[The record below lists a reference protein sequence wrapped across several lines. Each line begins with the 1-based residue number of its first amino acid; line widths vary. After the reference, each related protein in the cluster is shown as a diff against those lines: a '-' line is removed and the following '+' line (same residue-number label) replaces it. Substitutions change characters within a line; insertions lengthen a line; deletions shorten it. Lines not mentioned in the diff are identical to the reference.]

1 MKKRFLL
8 VAALCAAMNMNIS
21 AQDNLALG
29 KTVVASSNSGTTTNV
44 TDGNFNTRWEVNT
57 ADEKQVSGVVTEGS
71 YWLYVDLGEA
81 TKFNT
86 LRIKWEGGYAKRFK
100 VLVADKLGA
109 DGKPEWKD
117 EAILEKEGTLSDF
130 NKYYTYFLDKAV
142 TARYVKLQAMELG
155 REPYFSIWEMGIY
168 NIEDADKVSDITKIE
183 TSKNSVAPGEEFN
196 VTVTDQFDQD
206 ITNDVEYTCTNA
218 ENLGNGKF
226 KASANGKVTITA
238 TDKKGNSKT
247 IELVAYA
254 PEMTTAKVSPAIVVT
269 GEETS
274 LTFAVKDQEGK
285 DITDYTTDLTDNK
298 FTATEDGKHEITVKS
313 GDKELKVTVYAISNG
328 TTNPTLSTNDLS
340 LFDESLNGLN
350 EYNNGWEGGYESSDV
365 MDIKGNKV
373 IRVTQAVTYGFSK
386 NVEETGYKS
395 LNFDI
400 YPTEDIEKGYV
411 AFEGAD
417 LSNLQ
422 IHTLKAGQWNHV
434 SLDVT
439 GATKYSGFIKFKLGT
454 GEHKDATL
462 NILLDNVYLSMGDV
476 EIAENVTVAKEPNA
490 RGFYTVSG
498 YAKSAATINAQ
509 LTNKDITAYDLTKL
523 KTEGE
528 GYTLTPANPNALI
541 YVSGNGGDNFE
552 PAQNWGD
559 TKNIVG
565 FEGNSAVQWY
575 VPTTSGVNIKDG
587 YAVYQGK
594 EDTDVSFISAK
605 ADRPVSYTRSL
616 PAGKY
621 VSTFLPT
628 NAEIPTGCKAYKF
641 KEGTDANTIGFEE
654 ATSLE
659 AYTPYVIYNGN
670 NDSVELTFKATG
682 NVFFNFKENE
692 GKEEATLGNAKVKGN
707 FSNFAGNGTQYV
719 LDANSYDEAT
729 GTLKLKKC
737 TDKTTIVPFRAYF
750 TLDNPSMASEI
761 KFMLPGE
768 ATGINDIN
776 ANAQTAADIYS
787 IDGRLV
793 KRGATSV
800 KGLASGVYVMNGKK
814 YVVK

>member
-1 MKKRFLL
+1 
-8 VAALCAAMNMNIS
+8 MNMNIS

-86 LRIKWEGGYAKRFK
+86 LRIKWEGGYAKHFK

-168 NIEDADKVSDITKIE
+168 NIADADKVSDITKIE

-226 KASANGKVTITA
+226 KASANGKVTVTA

-313 GDKELKVTVYAISNG
+313 GDKELKVTVYAVSKG
-328 TTNPTLSTNDLS
+328 ADDPTIGTNDATVTTC
-340 LFDESLNGLN
+340 DETFAETINISAA
-350 EYNNGWEGGYESSDV
+350 GWNQHYGTFATI
-365 MDIKGNKV
+365 DIKGNKV
-373 IRVTQAVTYGFSK
+373 LYVT
-386 NVEETGYKS
+386 NVGSVGVKKDITDTGYKS
-395 LNFDI
+395 LEFDI
-400 YPTEDIEKGYV
+400 FPTTDIEKAQVVY
-411 AFEGAD
+411 EGAE
-417 LSNLQ
+417 NGNNKE
-422 IHTLKAGQWNHV
+422 INMEPLKAGQWSHV
-434 SLDVT
+434 SLDVEGFT
-439 GATKYSGFIKFKLGT
+439 AYNGWIQIYLGKVGATT
-454 GEHKDATL
+454 NPD
-462 NILLDNVYLSMGDV
+462 ILLDNVYLKK
-476 EIAENVTVAKEPNA
+476 AEGTTEKVTLSTTANA
-490 RGFYTVSG
+490 RGFYAIKGTATAEEVSNLMSDKNI
-498 YAKSAATINAQ
+498 A
-509 LTNKDITAYDLTKL
+509 AYDLTGL
-523 KTEGE
+523 TLEGE
-528 GYTLTPANPNALI
+528 AHTLTPANPNALI
-541 YVSGNGGDNFE
+541 YVSGNGGDAFE

-559 TKNIVG
+559 TKNVVG
-565 FEGNSAVQWY
+565 FNGNSADQWY
-575 VPTTSGVNIKDG
+575 VPTTSGVNFEDG
-587 YAVYQGK
+587 YAVYQGF
-594 EDTDVSFISAK
+594 FISAK
-605 ADRPVSYTRSL
+605 ANRPVSYTRSL

-621 VSTFLPT
+621 VSTFLPID
-628 NAEIPTGCKAYKF
+628 AEVPAGCKAYGFVK
-641 KEGTDANTIGFEE
+641 GSDANTIVFEKVTTL
-654 ATSLE
+654 A
-659 AYTPYVIYNGN
+659 ANTPYVIYNGN
-670 NDSVELTFKATG
+670 AGNVDLTFKNTNNADVSFTTD
-682 NVFFNFKENE
+682 KETE
-692 GKEEATLGNAKVKGN
+692 TTLGGNAKVKGN
-707 FSNFAGNGTQYV
+707 FSNFAGDGTQYV

-737 TDKTTIVPFRAYF
+737 TEKTTIVPFRAYF
-750 TLDNPSMASEI
+750 TLNNPSMASEI